1 MSDLFFPKVA
11 TTAALVIAARTVPP
25 TRMSDADEMKV
36 AEFCE
41 CVKTCLRDLLLTVP
55 RRRTYIRFDGRIV
68 PYEHDFEPSPS
79 PVVIDTRLILE
90 TRYISLEFVA
100 FNGET
105 TEAQSRRIQKWIR
118 VELSALLERSGF
130 RTLFNHTPPF
140 GNCTLSISF
149 NLKP

>member
-1 MSDLFFPKVA
+1 
-11 TTAALVIAARTVPP
+11 
-25 TRMSDADEMKV
+25 MKV

-41 CVKTCLRDLLLTVP
+41 CVKTCLRYLLLTVP

-68 PYEHDFEPSPS
+68 PYEHDFFEPSPS
-79 PVVIDTRLILE
+79 PVVIDTMHILE
-90 TRYISLEFVA
+90 SRRIMLEFIAV
-100 FNGET
+100 NGET

-130 RTLFNHTPPF
+130 RTNFDCTAC
-140 GNCTLSISF
+140 GNCTLGVWF